1 MSARFTIFDLGHH
14 RLTAWVGSVIPLD
27 IWINVESS
35 IGIVCICLPRM
46 RPLIS
51 VLIPSGWRAF
61 ICGTQAGSKD
71 SYTLTG
77 QSNIRGRLRR
87 IPSNATSN
95 VELPVDRNIPSAS
108 SQNDGFMGAEL
119 RYGGGS
125 REHVDEILPARGIN
139 HRYDVERPQQAR
151 YK

>member
-1 MSARFTIFDLGHH
+1 MRLVISNPGHH
-14 RLTAWVGSVIPLD
+14 GLTALAGSVIPLD

-61 ICGTQAGSKD
+61 VCGTQAGSKD

-77 QSNIRGRLRR
+77 QSNIRGRLER
-87 IPSNATSN
+87 IPSNATSH
-95 VELPVDRNIPSAS
+95 VELPIDRNIPSAL
-108 SQNDGFMGAEL
+108 SQKDGFMGVEL

-125 REHVDEILPARGIN
+125 RENVDEILPASGIN
-139 HRYDVERPQQAR
+139 HHYDVERP
-151 YK
+151 